1 MKSFLLYYLTLNN
14 KPISS
19 TLIMNHLNITDDSG
33 QSMIRIVKAL
43 LKNTKES
50 RPILLVKNT
59 IGINS
64 LVKWYSEKKQLIR

>member
-1 MKSFLLYYLTLNN
+1 
-14 KPISS
+14 
-19 TLIMNHLNITDDSG
+19 MNHLNITDDSG

-64 LVKWYSEKKQLIR
+64 LVK